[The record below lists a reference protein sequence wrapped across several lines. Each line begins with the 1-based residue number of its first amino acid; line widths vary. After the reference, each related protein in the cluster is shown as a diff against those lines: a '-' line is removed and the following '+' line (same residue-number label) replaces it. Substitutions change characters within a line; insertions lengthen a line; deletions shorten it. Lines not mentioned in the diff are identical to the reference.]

1 MKKQY
6 IHPTTAISKMVS
18 LQSII
23 CISNDGI
30 NLNNSVRNDNKFV
43 VGNGEMDMGVKSN
56 NDEWGNL
63 DYGSIW

>member
-23 CISNDGI
+23 CSSNGI
-30 NLNNSVRNDNKFV
+30 NLNNSVRNENKFV

>member
-23 CISNDGI
+23 CISNGI
-30 NLNNSVRNDNKFV
+30 NLNNSVRNENKFV

>member
-23 CISNDGI
+23 CTSNGI
-30 NLNNSVRNDNKFV
+30 NLNNSVRKDNKFV

>member
-23 CISNDGI
+23 CTSNGI
-30 NLNNSVRNDNKFV
+30 NLNNSVRNDNKFI

>member
-23 CISNDGI
+23 CTSNGI